1 MTAND
6 VLVALEAK
14 ATRDLRC
21 RHVLNE
27 RRWPG
32 DDVTEREFLIVAWKP
47 QGTTPAYRYSF
58 QPFQGLSK
66 EITRDQ
72 ALEELE
78 GR

>member
-6 VLVALEAK
+6 ALVALEAK

-32 DDVTEREFLIVAWKP
+32 DDVTEREFLVVAWKP
-47 QGTTPAYRYSF
+47 RGTTPAFRYSL
-58 QPFQGLSK
+58 QPFQGLSQ
-66 EITRDQ
+66 EITREQ

>member
-1 MTAND
+1 MTAYD
-6 VLVALEAK
+6 TLRDLEAK

-21 RHVLNE
+21 RHVLSE

-32 DDVTEREFLIVAWKP
+32 DDVTEREFLVVAWKP
-47 QGTTPAYRYSF
+47 RGTTPAFRYSL
-58 QPFQGLSK
+58 QPFQGLSQ
-66 EITRDQ
+66 EITREQ

>member
-1 MTAND
+1 MTAYD
-6 VLVALEAK
+6 TLRDLEAK

-21 RHVLNE
+21 RHVLSE

-47 QGTTPAYRYSF
+47 RGTTPAFRYSL
-58 QPFQGLSK
+58 QPFQGLSQ
-66 EITRDQ
+66 EITREQ